1 MNSYW
6 LNKNLRYL
14 NCSSMAVFYKTFGAN
29 ANIKQ
34 IIKDIQIKIGCT
46 MLDGLAGFETI
57 RKTKQYQLK
66 HNLVVDG
73 IAGVKT
79 RASLYNNGT
88 WNFPHF
94 KKKEFTCNCGC
105 GFDNIDPTIVS
116 ILEDIRSHF
125 GDKPII
131 VTSGCRCERYNDS
144 LKGSIKGSKHTKGK
158 AVDFYIKGKG
168 KSTSVTE
175 VLSYCKQL
183 VKQGKLKYTYT
194 NNTNMKGAVH
204 INI

>member
-1 MNSYW
+1 MGQLGN
-6 LNKNLRYL
+6 
-14 NCSSMAVFYKTFGAN
+14 
-29 ANIKQ
+29 
-34 IIKDIQIKIGCT
+34 
-46 MLDGLAGFETI
+46 ETI
-57 RKTKQYQLK
+57 TKTKQYQLK

-79 RASLYNNGT
+79 RASLYNSGT

-94 KKKEFTCNCGC
+94 KRKEFTCNCGC

-125 GDKPII
+125 GDKPIV
-131 VTSGCRCERYNDS
+131 VTSGCRCEKYNDS
-144 LKGSIKGSKHTKGK
+144 LKGSIKGSQHTKGK
-158 AVDFYIKGKG
+158 AVDFYVKGRG

-183 VKQGKLKYTYT
+183 VREGKLKYTYT

>member
-6 LNKNLRYL
+6 LNKNLKYL
-14 NCSSMAVFYKTFGAN
+14 NCSNMTVFYKTFGAN
-29 ANIKQ
+29 ADIKQ
-34 IIKDIQIKIGCT
+34 IVKDIQIKIGCT

-79 RASLYNNGT
+79 RASLYNSGT

-94 KKKEFTCNCGC
+94 KRKEFTCNCGC

>member
-6 LNKNLRYL
+6 LNKDLKYL
-14 NCSSMAVFYKTFGAN
+14 NCSNMTVFYKTFGAN
-29 ANIKQ
+29 ADIKQ
-34 IIKDIQIKIGCT
+34 IVKDIQIKIGCT

-79 RASLYNNGT
+79 RASLYNSGT

-94 KKKEFTCNCGC
+94 KRKEFACNCGC

-158 AVDFYIKGKG
+158 AVDFYIKGK
-168 KSTSVTE
+168 STSVTE

-183 VKQGKLKYTYT
+183 VREGKLKYTYT

>member
-6 LNKNLRYL
+6 LNKDLKYL
-14 NCSSMAVFYKTFGAN
+14 NCSSMTVFYKTFGAN
-29 ANIKQ
+29 ADIKQ
-34 IIKDIQIKIGCT
+34 IVKDIQVKLHCN
-46 MLDGLAGFETI
+46 MLDGLAGNETI
-57 RKTKQYQLK
+57 TKTKQYQSK

-79 RASLYNNGT
+79 RACLYNNSN
-88 WNFPHF
+88 WEFPHF
-94 KKKEFTCNCGC
+94 KRKEFTCKCGC
-105 GFDNIDPTIVS
+105 GFDNIDYSIVS

-125 GDKPII
+125 GNKPII
-131 VTSGCRCERYNDS
+131 VTSGCRCEKYNDS
-144 LKGSIKGSKHTKGK
+144 LKGSIKGSTHTKGR
-158 AVDFYIKGKG
+158 AVDFYIKNV
-168 KSTSVTE
+168 SVTK

-183 VKQGKLKYTYT
+183 VKEDKLKYTYT